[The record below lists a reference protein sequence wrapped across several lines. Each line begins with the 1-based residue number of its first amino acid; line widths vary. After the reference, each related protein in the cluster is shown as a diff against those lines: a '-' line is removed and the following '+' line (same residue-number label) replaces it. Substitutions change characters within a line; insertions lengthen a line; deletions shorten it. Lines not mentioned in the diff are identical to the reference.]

1 MAPEPQR
8 FFRPRLFDTLA
19 DYNRKKFI
27 EDSLAGV
34 TVALVAL
41 PLAMAFAIASGVRPE
56 AGLFT
61 AVVAG
66 FLISALGGSRV
77 QIGGPTGAFV
87 VLIYSVIAQYGLES
101 LAICTIMAGAMLVL
115 MGLARVGSII
125 KYIPYPVTTGFTTG
139 IAVLIAS
146 TQIKDF
152 LRLRVENVPADFASK
167 LWVLARNLDTA
178 EPLTVLM
185 AVVSLA
191 IIVLW
196 PKRASRVLPG
206 SVAAMIAATLAVA
219 VFHLPVETIGTRF
232 GGIPHGL
239 PALHVPAVNWMHFAS
254 LLRPAI
260 TIAMLAAIESLLS
273 AVVADGMIND
283 RHDSNQ
289 ELIGQGI
296 ANLVAPFFGGIPAT
310 GAIAR
315 TATNIRSGGRS
326 PVAGMVHSLGL
337 LTIMLAAAPLVRFV
351 PIATLSAVLLVVS
364 YHMGEWEELYQINR
378 LPKSDAA
385 VLLTVFAFTIFV
397 DLTAA
402 VELGMLLATVLFIK
416 RIADNTAV
424 TLVDESTETEGP
436 QHSIRGKQVPK
447 GVLIYRVFG
456 AFLFGATEKLEEFIR
471 DLDEQPRIVILRFRK
486 IIAMDATGAYAMER
500 LHDHLARHH
509 KELIL
514 CSVQPQ
520 PLRVMEKSGLL
531 GKLGRENVVPDVD
544 AALARARELL
554 YGSRD
559 AGGDTQQFAAAGS

>member
-19 DYNRKKFI
+19 EYNRKKFI

-66 FLISALGGSRV
+66 FLVSALGGSRV

-125 KYIPYPVTTGFTTG
+125 QYIPYPVTTGFTTG

-152 LRLRVENVPADFASK
+152 LRLRIDDVPADFASK
-167 LWVLARNLDTA
+167 VWVLTRNLHTA
-178 EPLTVLM
+178 QPLTVLLG
-185 AVVSLA
+185 AGSLA

-196 PKRASRVLPG
+196 PKRAARFLPG

-239 PALHVPAVNWMHFAS
+239 PAFHAPAVNWMHFAS
-254 LLRPAI
+254 LLRPAV

-337 LTIMLAAAPLVRFV
+337 LIIMLVAAPLVRFV

-500 LHDHLARHH
+500 LHDHLARHR
-509 KELIL
+509 KGLIL
-514 CSVQPQ
+514 CSVQSQ

-531 GKLGRENVVPDVD
+531 EKLGRENVCPDVD

-559 AGGDTQQFAAAGS
+559 AGGETQQFAAAGS